1 MISPGIYLVVTA
13 WIIRT
18 GGLFQS
24 GNKETQN
31 PAIRRFDDGVRDL
44 RWHRRKTRIGD
55 LFMKRTLITALL
67 AGTAA
72 LSHAQTA
79 PAAGRQNVNTLRT
92 VVEQFLQT
100 QTAGLPGTVTVKVG
114 AIDARTALAACPA
127 PEAFLQPGARAWGKT
142 TVGVRCTAPSNWTI
156 FVQAQVNVQADYV
169 AAALPLAQGQPIE
182 QGQLVLVKGDIAAMP
197 NGIITD
203 MAQAI
208 GRTPTVSLAAGTP
221 LRVDTLRS
229 RPVVQQGQAV
239 RLVTSG
245 NGFSVSAEGK
255 AIGNAGDGQI
265 VQVRTPAGSVVSG
278 TARAGGMVEVA
289 F

>member
-1 MISPGIYLVVTA
+1 
-13 WIIRT
+13 
-18 GGLFQS
+18 
-24 GNKETQN
+24 
-31 PAIRRFDDGVRDL
+31 
-44 RWHRRKTRIGD
+44 
-55 LFMKRTLITALL
+55 MKRTLITALL
-67 AGTAA
+67 IGSAA
-72 LSHAQTA
+72 LAHAQTT
-79 PAAGRQNVNTLRT
+79 PAAGRRDAGHQNVNALRT
-92 VVEQFLQT
+92 VVEQFLRT

-142 TVGVRCTAPSNWTI
+142 TVGVRCTAPSNWTLY
-156 FVQAQVNVQADYV
+156 VQAQVNVQADYV

-182 QGQLVLVKGDIAAMP
+182 QSQLVLMKGDIAAMP

-208 GRTPTVSLAAGTP
+208 GRTPTVSLVAGTP
-221 LRVDTLRS
+221 LRQDTLRS

-255 AIGNAGDGQI
+255 AIGNASDGQI
-265 VQVRTPAGSVVSG
+265 VQVRTPSGSVVSG
-278 TARAGGMVEVA
+278 TARDGGMVEVA